1 MRDVITERTKMKIA
15 VLSGK
20 GGTGKTM
27 LSVNL
32 AAVATPSTYVDCDV
46 EEPNGYLFFKPE
58 DVRPEIVS
66 VLVPSADPNIC
77 NGCKECVRFCKFH
90 ALAHSGE
97 HLIVFE
103 DVCHSCGGC
112 SLICPLNAITEH
124 PRTVGVVESGR
135 SGEVTIHTG
144 RMNVGEAAGL
154 PIIRK
159 LMKKI
164 SESGQERIF
173 IDCPPGSSCTV
184 MESIRDAEFCVLV
197 SEPTIFG
204 AHNLEM
210 IVELVRTFDKP
221 FGVILNKRLDGE
233 KDPSE
238 EYCHRNCLPILGK
251 IPFDHELGILNSE
264 GKIASRENGRF
275 FQMFKDI
282 YDHITEC
289 VSI

>member
-1 MRDVITERTKMKIA
+1 MRDTITEGTKVKIA

-32 AAVATPSTYVDCDV
+32 AAAAAPSTYVDCDV

-58 DVRPEIVS
+58 DVRPETVS

-90 ALAHSGE
+90 ALAHSGDR
-97 HLIVFE
+97 LMVFE

-124 PRTVGVVESGR
+124 PRTIGTVESGH
-135 SGEVTIHTG
+135 SGEVTVHTG

-159 LMKKI
+159 LMKKV
-164 SESGQERIF
+164 SESESKRIF

-184 MESIRDAEFCVLV
+184 MESIRDVEFCVLV
-197 SEPTIFG
+197 AEPTIFG
-204 AHNLEM
+204 AHNLGM
-210 IVELVRTFDKP
+210 VVELVRAFDKP
-221 FGVILNKRLDGE
+221 FGVVLNKRLDGE

-238 EYCHRNCLPILGK
+238 EYCHGNGLPILGE
-251 IPFDHELGILNSE
+251 IPFDHELGIMGSE
-264 GKIASRENGRF
+264 AKIASRENSGFLR
-275 FQMFKDI
+275 MFRDI
-282 YDHITEC
+282 CDRITERA
-289 VSI
+289 SI